1 MAEVELEREISL
13 IEFAEKSIY
22 DIQYIFTTKL
32 GGGYP
37 TLRRA
42 MDIEDFLYKDSL
54 QQTGNRRG
62 GKCIEVWES
71 DEAIEYYKSSLEGLK
86 KLMEERDDKET
97 DWVKLF
103 NIKDVRSFKQQLSR
117 AVHNTSKRK
126 TPTPKSVGSFAIPN
140 PSATGGNKLSS
151 KSGKKKQ
158 KTKKEKR
165 LEDEGRIRQFQENWE
180 AEFNATDAT
189 SAKANTV
196 IKKEDDAV
204 VEEFPQMSQ
213 LMQEDNSAVENTIM
227 QDDFYD
233 EDLFLNQDEDSFLE
247 NAKLEN
253 VSLWENEARADLS
266 QSNQAIPREGNTDWS
281 TAVDERRSKKINDEV
296 MKQELTAVE
305 QERRRAHDDAAK
317 ALSARKDEQTKS
329 EEDLQRARERERE
342 RRLREMQSQSALMG
356 DDHEAL
362 GMFGLKD

>member
-1 MAEVELEREISL
+1 M
-13 IEFAEKSIY
+13 
-22 DIQYIFTTKL
+22 
-32 GGGYP
+32 
-37 TLRRA
+37 
-42 MDIEDFLYKDSL
+42 
-54 QQTGNRRG
+54 
-62 GKCIEVWES
+62 
-71 DEAIEYYKSSLEGLK
+71 
-86 KLMEERDDKET
+86 
-97 DWVKLF
+97 
-103 NIKDVRSFKQQLSR
+103 
-117 AVHNTSKRK
+117 
-126 TPTPKSVGSFAIPN
+126 
-140 PSATGGNKLSS
+140 
-151 KSGKKKQ
+151 
-158 KTKKEKR
+158 
-165 LEDEGRIRQFQENWE
+165 EDEGRIRQFQENWE

-227 QDDFYD
+227 QDDLYD
-233 EDLFLNQDEDSFLE
+233 EDLILNQDEDSFLE

-266 QSNQAIPREGNTDWS
+266 QSNQAVPREGNTDWS